1 MSKWQ
6 IAAGAQVLPTCSE
19 AVKYPVFPQHGV
31 AVGANEDSCLGVSE
45 DVIFL

>member
-1 MSKWQ
+1 MVT
-6 IAAGAQVLPTCSE
+6 ACVQVLPTCRE
-19 AVKYPVFPQHGV
+19 AVKYPVFPQYGV

>member
-1 MSKWQ
+1 MT
-6 IAAGAQVLPTCSE
+6 ARAQVLLTCSKT
-19 AVKYPVFPQHGV
+19 VKYSVFPQDRV